1 MTDLQSGDHARFL
14 RAPGLRLD
22 DVESELIA
30 LSPDTSR
37 VVERTDRAFF
47 LHVCDG
53 SLILERPGIPPAFL
67 RVGDLLGIEKG
78 SRLSIRADRC
88 DEAILLISSIPRRH
102 AYIANLPDDMIYIA
116 ADEQPMAAMLR
127 LMVEAIRLE
136 LASGAADVEVI
147 RRLSEVIML
156 QLLRRVQVGI
166 VRMGQAPEAIR
177 YDEHILRAWSA
188 YFAAPSE
195 PWTVERLADAAG
207 LSCSTFFER
216 FRSIF
221 GAPPLE
227 TLTRI
232 RLDHAKQ
239 LLTGSQAPLT
249 EIALSVGYQSETA
262 LMRAFKREF
271 GVSPGKWRK
280 GEH

>member
-1 MTDLQSGDHARFL
+1 M
-14 RAPGLRLD
+14 
-22 DVESELIA
+22 V
-30 LSPDTSR
+30 LSPDKAR
-37 VVERTDRAFF
+37 VVERADRAFF
-47 LHVCDG
+47 LHVCEG
-53 SLILERPGIPPAFL
+53 SLILERPGMPPAFL
-67 RVGDLLGIEKG
+67 RGGDSLGIEKG
-78 SRLSIRADRC
+78 SRLSIRADRY
-88 DEAILLISSIPRRH
+88 DEAILFISSIPRRH
-102 AYIANLPDDMIYIA
+102 AYIANLPDDLIYIA
-116 ADEQPMAAMLR
+116 ADEEPMASMLR
-127 LMVEAIRLE
+127 LIVEAIRLE
-136 LASGAADVEVI
+136 LASGAAEVEVI

-156 QLLRRVQVGI
+156 KLLRRVRIGV

-207 LSCSTFFER
+207 LSRSAFFER
-216 FRSIF
+216 FRAIF

-239 LLTGSQAPLT
+239 LLSGSQAPLA

-280 GEH
+280 GEHRDN